1 MEGLII
7 LSKSPTPTIR
17 AEISNGN
24 PVSTSPVGGVL
35 ESSSR
40 CSLPQLSSKNV
51 CVVKPWDGW
60 ADEWKVCAV
69 PTAAVRESH
78 EFIEL
83 KQCILERVSPWAEL
97 SQGGLH
103 SSLSPRAS
111 LSLPFK
117 AFLLCP
123 LSSGPVS
130 SSLDSAMLAKSFS
143 LCISLDHSSETLSPP

>member
-1 MEGLII
+1 ME
-7 LSKSPTPTIR
+7 T
-17 AEISNGN
+17 
-24 PVSTSPVGGVL
+24 VSTSPVGGVL
-35 ESSSR
+35 ESSSHR
-40 CSLPQLSSKNV
+40 SLPQLSSKNV

-60 ADEWKVCAV
+60 AGEWKVCAV

-78 EFIEL
+78 EFIAL
-83 KQCILERVSPWAEL
+83 KQCKCILERVSPSAEL

-117 AFLLCP
+117 AFLSCP